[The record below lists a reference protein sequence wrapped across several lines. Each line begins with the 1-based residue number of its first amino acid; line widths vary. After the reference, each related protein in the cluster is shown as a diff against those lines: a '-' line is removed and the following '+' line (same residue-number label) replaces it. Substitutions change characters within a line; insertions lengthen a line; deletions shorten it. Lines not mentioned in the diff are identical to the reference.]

1 MKYFFYALGIISLTL
16 LAMSGTIMS
25 QVKEP
30 SYKVMEK
37 ADNIEVREYAPV
49 LVAEVTVKGERSDAI
64 SAGFRLLAD
73 FIFGNNAPNQKIAM
87 TAPVI
92 QQQGEKIAMTAPV
105 IQQQTDAIDQWKV
118 QFIMP
123 AEYTL
128 QTLPKPNNPQIR
140 IFEAPAK
147 QYAVIRFSGFGGTS
161 SLQEHTEELMK
172 FITARKL
179 KTRGPPIYAFYN
191 PPWTLPFFRR
201 NEVML
206 ELEK

>member
-1 MKYFFYALGIISLTL
+1 MRYFFYALGILFLAL

-25 QVKEP
+25 QVNEP
-30 SYKVMEK
+30 SYRVLEK
-37 ADNIEVREYAPV
+37 SNDIEVREYAPV
-49 LVAEVTVKGERSDAI
+49 LVAEVSVAGERSDAI
-64 SAGFRLLAD
+64 SEGFRLLAD

-92 QQQGEKIAMTAPV
+92 QQKGEKIAMTAPV
-105 IQQQTDAIDQWKV
+105 IQQKAGAIDQWKV

-128 QTLPKPNNPQIR
+128 KTLPKPNNPQIK

-147 QYAVIRFSGFGGTS
+147 QFAVIRFSGFGGTS
-161 SLQEHTEELMK
+161 SLEEQTHELMK
-172 FITARKL
+172 FIAAKKL
-179 KTRGPPIYAFYN
+179 KARGPPIYAFYN

-206 ELEK
+206 ELEE